1 MDGFLNVLKPRGV
14 TSHDVVAV
22 VRGILR
28 DNRVGHLGTLD
39 PPAVGVLPLVT
50 GAYRRLSEYFLVEDK
65 RYLAEFTFGVSTDT
79 GDTDGRIQTDV
90 DASNVA
96 RERVD
101 ALLGS
106 YRGRI
111 YQVPPAFSA
120 LKVGGR
126 KMLELA
132 REGVV
137 PRKAPREVVVHSLS
151 LVSWKEGRHP
161 VGLFDMTVGRGTY
174 VRSLAQSIGEDLGC
188 GAAVSYLLRVRSGR
202 FHLKDA
208 LTIGQLREL
217 KDSDGL
223 ERALSDPLS
232 VLPTC
237 YPTVRVLPQALKK
250 LAHGVPL
257 RDTDFLGGL
266 PASLHGRTVMVM
278 SWGSTLRDS
287 IVAVVR
293 PKLPGRVVYE
303 KVLCREND

>member
-1 MDGFLNVLKPRGV
+1 M
-14 TSHDVVAV
+14 
-22 VRGILR
+22 
-28 DNRVGHLGTLD
+28 
-39 PPAVGVLPLVT
+39 
-50 GAYRRLSEYFLVEDK
+50 
-65 RYLAEFTFGVSTDT
+65 
-79 GDTDGRIQTDV
+79 
-90 DASNVA
+90 
-96 RERVD
+96 
-101 ALLGS
+101 GS
-106 YRGRI
+106 YRD
-111 YQVPPAFSA
+111 AFIRS
-120 LKVGGR
+120 LPLSPLSKWEGGR
-126 KMLELA
+126 CSNWRGKVWF
-132 REGVV
+132 RVS
-137 PRKAPREVVVHSLS
+137 PREVVVHSLS

-257 RDTDFLGGL
+257 RDT
-266 PASLHGRTVMVM
+266 V
-278 SWGSTLRDS
+278 
-287 IVAVVR
+287 
-293 PKLPGRVVYE
+293 PGRPPGITSWENCDGHVLGVY
-303 KVLCREND
+303 LAGFHSCRGASQASGQSRLRKGAVP